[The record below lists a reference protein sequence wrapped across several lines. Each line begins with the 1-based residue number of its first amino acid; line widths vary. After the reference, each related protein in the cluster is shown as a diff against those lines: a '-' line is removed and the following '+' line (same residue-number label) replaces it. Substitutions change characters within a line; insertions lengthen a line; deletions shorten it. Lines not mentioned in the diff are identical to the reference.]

1 MRMFLSDRWNGHAA
15 DRCLP
20 SASPR
25 MPQAEIYS
33 PGTQAGGLAVETVDG
48 NPTPPFYGASRNL
61 PRRTSAARS
70 YLALAAAATPLGARG
85 APSDACSPAP
95 EALELASSPKSI
107 LRRPAAGG
115 GVTAARVS
123 GSAAATQPVRRQ
135 RSFLLPAPLVGTRGH
150 AAHCSAGNTRRAG
163 PRGRSA
169 RAGVRRR
176 RRRRA
181 PSPARA
187 SAAHVPIALQHERVS
202 RDHRQ
207 PPRSPSQV
215 ASAAPR
221 ARRLCRGNAGGV
233 GNVRRGG
240 LQGSTPRSW
249 RVLPVPPPLRTP
261 WRARARARGRVG
273 ACTGG
278 VTRQVGGRAQD
289 GVV

>member
-61 PRRTSAARS
+61 PPRTSAARS

-135 RSFLLPAPLVGTRGH
+135 RSFLLPAPLVGTRRH

-176 RRRRA
+176 RRRLA
-181 PSPARA
+181 PSPARS

-202 RDHRQ
+202 RDHCQ
-207 PPRSPSQV
+207 PPRSP
-215 ASAAPR
+215 
-221 ARRLCRGNAGGV
+221 
-233 GNVRRGG
+233 
-240 LQGSTPRSW
+240 
-249 RVLPVPPPLRTP
+249 LRWP
-261 WRARARARGRVG
+261 QLRRARAACAEATRGAWGMSGEAGCKAARRAAG
-273 ACTGG
+273 ACFLSPLLCAHP
-278 VTRQVGGRAQD
+278 GGRARAPE
-289 GVV
+289 GVWVRALGESPGR